1 MGVAEQIIN
10 GLSTSDTLSQ
20 FPLKQSSR
28 RSNWSDLQRNQKA
41 FAADKALDYWQCG
54 LCSANEIHVHEEQEQ
69 QEEKHSFP
77 LRNMVLQTIKS
88 G

>member
-20 FPLKQSSR
+20 
-28 RSNWSDLQRNQKA
+28 LQRNEKA

-54 LCSANEIHVHEEQEQ
+54 LCSAKEIHVHEEQEQ
-69 QEEKHSFP
+69 QEEKHSFF